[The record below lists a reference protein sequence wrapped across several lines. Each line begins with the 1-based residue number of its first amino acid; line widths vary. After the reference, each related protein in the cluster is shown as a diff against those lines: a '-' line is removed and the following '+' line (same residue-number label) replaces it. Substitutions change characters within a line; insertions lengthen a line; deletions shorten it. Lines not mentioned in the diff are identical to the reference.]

1 MDIQPF
7 KIFSKTRK
15 DLDKNGNQS
24 FVDYKKYLTENNISQ
39 TKLNVQEKS
48 EIRNQ
53 YINAIQFVLLNLTSE
68 TEKIYFK
75 QLDLTKNENLS
86 SVIPL
91 VASKLKEITAYIAAE
106 RERAKF
112 SVLKYN
118 LKGSEIGTITFAKN
132 RIYTLYNDIDFTS
145 KFTSFP
151 SLSSLNYIDVSVSYY
166 YGRDE
171 DYFDKDYNVAQ
182 SNPGVYNGGSY
193 EDLNLLYFNKDL
205 YFPEL
210 SGNIIREYNEIT
222 NDFLITSDSS
232 FILTQSRQK
241 IKRRL
246 YSSNIYDLD
255 TKYFLYGEKSEEN
268 LIFNII
274 KNGVALAQEN
284 YGVNKFLGS
293 DIYYVSN
300 ANTSSPTS
308 GMLVEAAKRYSNL
321 FNFRNPTVQAI
332 KHPNYKNLQQI
343 GGFFLPHKQ
352 GVSISLSKYYSYFYN
367 NSLSGTN
374 ITPDPNKSINVRGNS
389 KINYPDVWGYEE
401 NPSWIVNDLR
411 GNYNWGKIKNTRPFQ
426 KFNGYHSYEESNYE
440 YKSGF
445 NKTIDSF
452 DFFTG
457 PEKTVWSNS
466 DVFLSKIPNP
476 VPLQEREDSYNVGKD
491 DIYRWQGDIF
501 GNNYALYKTFNN
513 YDTPLSGYNTYSS
526 TVPRSLIDFDEFTGV
541 ITATD
546 DIVYLNRKSEY
557 NTLVQ
562 TLCTT
567 KIYKSIDEKKYING
581 EVKVKTFNN
590 TATTTLTAAFSA
602 VFSKYPLSTRQE
614 INNKVITF
622 NIIEDVIIIKTDN
635 YKIMERFKF
644 DLDKNTFEPFYPF
657 QTNLQ

>member
-15 DLDKNGNQS
+15 GLDKNGNQS
-24 FVDYKKYLTENNISQ
+24 FTDYKKYLTDTNISQ
-39 TKLNVQEKS
+39 TLLNTDEKNK
-48 EIRNQ
+48 IREQ

-68 TEKIYFK
+68 SERIYFK

-86 SVIPL
+86 TVIPL
-91 VASKLKEITAYIAAE
+91 VASKLKEITEYIAAE

-112 SVLKYN
+112 SVIKYN
-118 LKGSEIGTITFAKN
+118 LKGSEVGTITFTKN
-132 RIYTLYNDIDFTS
+132 HIYTLYNDKDFTN
-145 KFTSFP
+145 KFTTFP
-151 SLSSLNYIDVSVSYY
+151 SLSSLNYIDVSLSYY
-166 YGRDE
+166 FGRDD
-171 DYFDKDYNVAQ
+171 DYFDKDYVQGQENT
-182 SNPGVYNGGSY
+182 NLYNSGSY

-210 SGNIIREYNEIT
+210 SGSIIRQYN
-222 NDFLITSDSS
+222 NLNNNFLITSNNN
-232 FILTQSRQK
+232 FIVTKSKLK
-241 IKRRL
+241 LKRRV
-246 YSSNIYDLD
+246 YSTNIFDLD
-255 TKYFLYGEKSEEN
+255 TKYFLYGERSEEN

-284 YGVNKFLGS
+284 YGVNKFLGN

-300 ANTSSPTS
+300 DTNSTPTS
-308 GMLVEAAKRYSNL
+308 GILVEAAKRYSNL
-321 FNFRNPTVQAI
+321 FNFRNPTLQST
-332 KHPNYKNLQQI
+332 KNNRYNTLQQI
-343 GGFFLPHKQ
+343 GGFYLPHKQ
-352 GVSISLSKYYSYFYN
+352 GVSIALSKFYSYFIN
-367 NSLSGTN
+367 SSLSGINTS
-374 ITPDPNKSINVRGNS
+374 PDPSKSINVRGNS
-389 KINYPDVWGYEE
+389 KLNYPDVWEYEE
-401 NPSWIVNDLR
+401 NSSWIVNGIR
-411 GNYNWGKIKNTRPFQ
+411 GNYNWGKIRNTRPYQ

-440 YKSGF
+440 YKSGI
-445 NKTIDSF
+445 NKTIESF

-457 PEKTVWSNS
+457 PEKSVWGNS
-466 DVFLSKIPNP
+466 DVFLAKIPNP
-476 VPLQEREDSYNVGKD
+476 VPLSEREDSYNVGKD
-491 DIYRWQGDIF
+491 DIYRWQGDIY

-513 YDTPLSGYNTYSS
+513 YDEPNTFNDTYSS
-526 TVPRSLIDFDEFTGV
+526 TVPRSLIDFDEFTGI
-541 ITATD
+541 ITSTD
-546 DIVYLNRKSEY
+546 EIVYLNRNSEY

-562 TLCTT
+562 SLCTT

-581 EVKVKTFNN
+581 EIKLKTFNN

-602 VFSKYPLSTRQE
+602 VFSKYPLVTRQE